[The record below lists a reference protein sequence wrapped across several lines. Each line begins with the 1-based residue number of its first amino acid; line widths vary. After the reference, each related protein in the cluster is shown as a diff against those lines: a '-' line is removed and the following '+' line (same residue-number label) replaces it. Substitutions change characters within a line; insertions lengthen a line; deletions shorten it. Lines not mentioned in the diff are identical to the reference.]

1 MIHESGETDVVL
13 KDGSLESY
21 TKMSVCEQYQDVGLS
36 VCLPINTK
44 HVCFLLFSPFSAH
57 HYIIMD
63 IVCCMSTMRCS
74 L

>member
-44 HVCFLLFSPFSAH
+44 HVFPFVFS
-57 HYIIMD
+57 I
-63 IVCCMSTMRCS
+63 
-74 L
+74 